1 MHNTQL
7 QQVTKQPVKT
17 VFQMK
22 NGLDIIPFHEK
33 NGGRNFSNDYLSQ
46 TFRRIV
52 REETMKKLFYDG
64 SVRNTTDFIKF
75 FRDGEKEI
83 FFVEYDGKEVG
94 FFWLN
99 KFRHKSAFINYCFY
113 KEFWGEK
120 ALEISK
126 QTIDFA
132 FSRKNSEGEHLTDV
146 LLGLTPANNK
156 LAIQFLLKNGMT
168 VSGKVPGFL
177 YDAIEEITVDG
188 IFSYLQRD
196 NKSTIKFPTFLFIN

>member
-1 MHNTQL
+1 MHDTQL
-7 QQVTKQPVKT
+7 QLATKQPTKT
-17 VFQMK
+17 VFRMK
-22 NGLDIIPFHEK
+22 HGLDIIPFYGK
-33 NGGRNFSNDYLSQ
+33 NGAQNFSNEHLAQ
-46 TFRRIV
+46 VFRRIV

-64 SVRNTTDFIKF
+64 SVRNTTDFIRF
-75 FRDGEKEI
+75 FRDPEKEI
-83 FFVEYDGKEVG
+83 FFVEYDSKEVG

-120 ALEISK
+120 ALKVSK
-126 QTIDFA
+126 QTIVFI
-132 FSRKNSEGEHLTDV
+132 FGRKDKDGEHRTDV
-146 LLGLTPANNK
+146 LLGLTPTNNE

-177 YDAIEEITVDG
+177 YDAIEETTVDG

-196 NKSTIKFPTFLFIN
+196 TASTVKFPAFLFVD